1 MFLEAQSPQGNLWV
15 PGEPQK
21 LGSEKVGPRIL
32 FHSAASLA
40 WGPRSSLRLPFLQK
54 QKAVPCQG
62 SPTCGVGEAGL
73 APKTG
78 AHGRRA
84 GTAREPP
91 NCPHVVPRRR
101 QQMVDGSPASLFRPR
116 LSQPSFQPSHV
127 KVLTGSLHLLATPL
141 SLGPSQ
147 GVYKQRSSCP
157 EVPEFTSCGVW
168 AAGRACLA
176 LPWVS
181 DPLIVPSSIK
191 CCSCPRLA
199 PAGLVMGNPLQY
211 KKEFPLLSPS
221 YLSSSV
227 S

>member
-101 QQMVDGSPASLFRPR
+101 QQMVDGSPHSRSLFVQAPPVPAF
-116 LSQPSFQPSHV
+116 LPAQPCKGSHRKSASPSN
-127 KVLTGSLHLLATPL
+127 T
-141 SLGPSQ
+141 
-147 GVYKQRSSCP
+147 
-157 EVPEFTSCGVW
+157 
-168 AAGRACLA
+168 
-176 LPWVS
+176 
-181 DPLIVPSSIK
+181 IVPW
-191 CCSCPRLA
+191 
-199 PAGLVMGNPLQY
+199 PL
-211 KKEFPLLSPS
+211 PG
-221 YLSSSV
+221 SV
-227 S
+227 QTAQQLP